1 MTPYPLAGLQA
12 MSGTWDSIDARFDE
26 QIRSVVCSVIER
38 NKDGDALAA
47 ANRADERRAGLDS
60 SPRGAP

>member
-1 MTPYPLAGLQA
+1 MTPSPLAGLQA
-12 MSGTWDSIDARFDE
+12 MSGTWDSIDA
-26 QIRSVVCSVIER
+26 QIDAQMRATVRSVIER

-60 SPRGAP
+60 SPRGTP

>member
-1 MTPYPLAGLQA
+1 MTPSPLAGRHA
-12 MSGTWDSIDARFDE
+12 MSGTWDSIDA
-26 QIRSVVCSVIER
+26 QIDAQMRATVRSVIER

-60 SPRGAP
+60 SPRGTP

>member
-1 MTPYPLAGLQA
+1 MTPSPLAGRHA
-12 MSGTWDSIDARFDE
+12 MSGTFASIDAQIDE
-26 QIRSVVCSVIER
+26 QMRATVRSVIER

-60 SPRGAP
+60 SPRGTP